1 MHCRNEDKTLN
12 YFGSQ
17 NVVQYGVMSYFV
29 MLSRL
34 TVNFIVACYNRFL
47 SSIAVKCIVETGK
60 VATVRAGEVASVI
73 YNQMN
78 L

>member
-1 MHCRNEDKTLN
+1 MHCRNKDKTLC

-17 NVVQYGVMSYFV
+17 NVVQCGVMSYFV
-29 MLSRL
+29 MLSGL
-34 TVNFIVACYNRFL
+34 TVNFIVTCYNRFL
-47 SSIAVKCIVETGK
+47 SSIAVKCILESGK
-60 VATVRAGEVASVI
+60 VATVRAGELGSVI

>member
-1 MHCRNEDKTLN
+1 
-12 YFGSQ
+12 
-17 NVVQYGVMSYFV
+17 

-34 TVNFIVACYNRFL
+34 TVNFIFACYNRFL
-47 SSIAVKCIVETGK
+47 SSIAVKCIVEIGK
-60 VATVRAGEVASVI
+60 VATVRAGEVGSVI